1 MANGKDGVDK
11 IVALFRLYEKNMYH
25 IAYAI
30 LHDSYQAE
38 DAVMEAFVRLM
49 ERNYAIDDPSS
60 DEAKRLV
67 IQVIRS
73 TAIDQYRKNQR
84 ESERQVLVED
94 FTALGEK
101 QDTQPGFAISG
112 EAETMIQN
120 LPDIYRDVLY
130 LRYVKEY
137 TTAQTAAALKIR
149 EETVRKRQERAL
161 RMLKENKSENG
172 GLYHGTHFKIV

>member
-73 TAIDQYRKNQR
+73 TAIDQ
-84 ESERQVLVED
+84 
-94 FTALGEK
+94 
-101 QDTQPGFAISG
+101 
-112 EAETMIQN
+112 
-120 LPDIYRDVLY
+120 
-130 LRYVKEY
+130 
-137 TTAQTAAALKIR
+137 
-149 EETVRKRQERAL
+149 
-161 RMLKENKSENG
+161 
-172 GLYHGTHFKIV
+172 

>member
-94 FTALGEK
+94 F
-101 QDTQPGFAISG
+101 
-112 EAETMIQN
+112 
-120 LPDIYRDVLY
+120 
-130 LRYVKEY
+130 
-137 TTAQTAAALKIR
+137 AAL
-149 EETVRKRQERAL
+149 ETHLLVFDDVGITRADLGSHTPSEAFRQ
-161 RMLKENKSENG
+161 G
-172 GLYHGTHFKIV
+172 GKLFFVVGPDMVAPAAF